1 MDHPVSEAMF
11 IQMAGD
17 EMSET
22 VTSVGQPEGGIE
34 LHSIDWI
41 PDTERHGKVW
51 LQGPFWFL
59 GNFQPFTVGIGIL
72 GPTLFGLSVAQT
84 AIAGI
89 LGILFGTIFMAFH
102 ATQGPTFG
110 LPQMIQ
116 SRAQFGYRGVILVL
130 AATAFTFV
138 MFNVVDT
145 VIIKLGI
152 NAIYGISPTVVA
164 VAIAI
169 VAVVLAIYGYDWLHK
184 VFQVL
189 FWVSLPFWVVM
200 TIGIITGHGGGA
212 EPKPAEMTVAGFL
225 SMFTVAASYNITYAP
240 YVSDYSRYLPR
251 DTSVR
256 SIVASVF
263 FGASGSPMW
272 LIPLGAW
279 LGAALGASDPLV
291 GIHDAGNNVVGGL
304 GTVLAALA
312 VLALVAT
319 MGMNAYSGMLT
330 VVTAMDSIRPVTTS
344 RSLRIIVILVLA
356 AIWLLLGNV
365 LENATQTLNNSLL
378 VMLYLLAP
386 WTAVNLMD
394 YFFVRRGHYAI
405 ADLFTPNGIYGA
417 WAWRGIVAYVI
428 GVLVEIP
435 FMVLTGDGAYVGPIA
450 VNLQYVDISWIV
462 GMLVAGGLYFAFT
475 RSLDVGAEADAI
487 AASEVQLA
495 ERDLA
500 V

>member
-1 MDHPVSEAMF
+1 
-11 IQMAGD
+11 
-17 EMSET
+17 MSEVNEAT
-22 VTSVGQPEGGIE
+22 RDVDGGIE

-51 LQGPFWFL
+51 TQGPFWFL

-72 GPTLFGLSVAQT
+72 GPTLFGLSIAQT
-84 AIAGI
+84 AVAGI
-89 LGILFGTIFMAFH
+89 LGVLFGTIFMAFH

-130 AATAFTFV
+130 IATAFTFV

-164 VAIAI
+164 VGIAI
-169 VAVVLAIYGYDWLHK
+169 LAVVLAIYGYDWLHK

-189 FWVSLPFWVVM
+189 FWASLPFWVIL
-200 TIGIITGHGGGA
+200 TIGILTGHAGGSEA
-212 EPKPAEMTVAGFL
+212 KPATMTAAGFL

-256 SIVASVF
+256 SIVASVW
-263 FGASGSPMW
+263 FGASGSPIW

-279 LGAALGASDPLV
+279 FGASLGASDPLV
-291 GIHDAGNNVVGGL
+291 GIHDAGNNVFGGL
-304 GTVLAALA
+304 GTILGALS

-330 VVTAMDSIRPVTTS
+330 VVTAIDSIRPVTTS
-344 RSLRIIVILVLA
+344 RRLRVIVILILA
-356 AIWLLLGNV
+356 LIWLSLGNV
-365 LENATQTLNNSLL
+365 LENASQTLNNSLL

-405 ADLFTPNGIYGA
+405 ADLFTPHGIYGA
-417 WAWRGIVAYVI
+417 WAWRGIVAYVV

-435 FMVLTGDGAYVGPIA
+435 FMVLSGDGAYVGPIA
-450 VNLQYVDISWIV
+450 VQLQYVDISWIV
-462 GMLVAGGLYFAFT
+462 GMIVAGGLYFIFT
-475 RSLDVGAEADAI
+475 RGLDVAGEADAI
-487 AASEVQLA
+487 AASEIQLA
-495 ERDLA
+495 ERDLI

>member
-1 MDHPVSEAMF
+1 
-11 IQMAGD
+11 
-17 EMSET
+17 
-22 VTSVGQPEGGIE
+22 
-34 LHSIDWI
+34 
-41 PDTERHGKVW
+41 
-51 LQGPFWFL
+51 
-59 GNFQPFTVGIGIL
+59 
-72 GPTLFGLSVAQT
+72 
-84 AIAGI
+84 
-89 LGILFGTIFMAFH
+89 
-102 ATQGPTFG
+102 
-110 LPQMIQ
+110 MIQ

-130 AATAFTFV
+130 IATAFTFV

-164 VAIAI
+164 VGIAI

-189 FWVSLPFWVVM
+189 FWASLPFWVIL
-200 TIGIITGHGGGA
+200 TIGILTGHAGGSA
-212 EPKPAEMTVAGFL
+212 PKPAEMTVAGFL

-256 SIVASVF
+256 SIVASVW
-263 FGASGSPMW
+263 FGASGSPIW
-272 LIPLGAW
+272 LIPIGAW
-279 LGAALGASDPLV
+279 FGAALGASDPLV
-291 GIHDAGNNVVGGL
+291 GIHDAGNNVFGGL
-304 GTVLAALA
+304 GTILGVLS

-330 VVTAMDSIRPVTTS
+330 VVTAVDSFRPVTTS
-344 RSLRIIVILVLA
+344 RRLRVTVILILA
-356 AIWLLLGNV
+356 LIWLVLGNL
-365 LENATQTLNNSLL
+365 LENASQTLNNSLL

-405 ADLFTPNGIYGA
+405 ADLFTPHGIYGS
-417 WAWRGIVAYVI
+417 WAWRGIVAYVV

-435 FMVLTGDGAYVGPIA
+435 FMVLSGDGAYVGPIA
-450 VNLQYVDISWIV
+450 VTLQYVDISWIV
-462 GMLVAGGLYFAFT
+462 GMLVAGGLYYIFT
-475 RSLDVGAEADAI
+475 RSLDVAGEAEAI

-500 V
+500 Q